1 MRKNTYKNRLYLH
14 ICSLLILIPMLLL
27 SSCNKNIDNIAQTT
41 TQDQN
46 HPRKVSVGI
55 LFHEIQQNASPAP
68 QEPSGDLDDIMVG
81 GPTPIEQ
88 LEQAPQDLV
97 GEKLQLSFEEMLEGT
112 IIYRYNATTKQL
124 VIMYYKYIDWNTS
137 LRTMAMLVMQTEYAD
152 MKEFL
157 SLTDLWTGTVTAVKI
172 VDGHDIKFSQNS
184 LHSATV
190 KATEASTV
198 CYGSIS
204 YNEKLVAYDSVQ
216 PNNEKFGYAFDRSI
230 SRFGIE

>member
-1 MRKNTYKNRLYLH
+1 MKNKNSKSTKLLRL
-14 ICSLLILIPMLLL
+14 CSLLILIPMLLL
-27 SSCNKNIDNIAQTT
+27 SACNKNGNNATQTT
-41 TQDQN
+41 TQDPN
-46 HPRKVSVGI
+46 PPRKVSVGT
-55 LFHEIQQNASPAP
+55 LFYEINQNKQPAHEERPKNS
-68 QEPSGDLDDIMVG
+68 ESLDG
-81 GPTPIEQ
+81 ERTPIQ
-88 LEQAPQDLV
+88 YLEQAPQDLV

-124 VIMYYKYIDWNTS
+124 VIMYYKHMDQNTS

-172 VDGHDIKFSQNS
+172 VGGTDIDLSKNS

-204 YNEKLVAYDSVQ
+204 YKENLVAYDSVQ
-216 PNNEKFGYAFDRSI
+216 PKNEKFGYAFDKSVA
-230 SRFGIE
+230 RFGIE